1 METELLEAFQSEL
14 VKLGINGAFRL
25 YKGTEY
31 PYLTYE
37 YYETNVTHEDGGTDG
52 DLLCEIWTRGA
63 FADLIGIKEQLKKH
77 FKQLNIK
84 VGNNVYHFDYASAT
98 PDETGDAELK
108 KLQVNITTKIWG
120 A

>member
-14 VKLGINGAFRL
+14 VKLGISGAFRL

-37 YYETNVTHEDGGTDG
+37 YFETNVTHEDGGTDG
-52 DLLCEIWTRGA
+52 ELLCEIWTRGL
-63 FADLIGIKEQLKKH
+63 FADLVGIKEKLKKH
-77 FKQLNIK
+77 FKQLFIK
-84 VGNNVYHFDYASAT
+84 VGNNVYYFDYASAT

-108 KLQVNITTKIWG
+108 KLQVNITTKYWG

>member
-1 METELLEAFQSEL
+1 MEEELLEAFQSEL
-14 VKLGINGAFRL
+14 VKLGINGAL
-25 YKGTEY
+25 STYKGTEY

-37 YYETNVTHEDGGTDG
+37 YFENDVTHEDGGTG
-52 DLLCEIWTRGA
+52 GELLCEMWTRGEL
-63 FADLIGIKEQLKKH
+63 ADLIRIKEQLKKH

-98 PDETGDAELK
+98 PEETGDAELK
-108 KLQVNITTKIWG
+108 KLQVNITTKYWG